1 MIDDLALKLS
11 DEKDLSC
18 GWCFD
23 PDCLQKIQDEYKK
36 RNEEYGLQAPDIEL
50 IDDILA
56 IVWEAGLI
64 GVSE

>member
-1 MIDDLALKLS
+1 MFSMELKLS
-11 DEKDLSC
+11 DVKDISC

-23 PDCLQKIQDEYKK
+23 PACLPTIKDEYRK
-36 RNEEYGLQAPDIEL
+36 RNEEFGLQAPDIEL

-64 GVSE
+64 KVNE